1 MQNQITMKCVTL
13 SAGLAEQLASL
24 VSSTFSLA
32 SVPKQPAS
40 LVKLLKTKK
49 NSVTENNAEY
59 LKLKKKMSKETSRI
73 HASEHKTIVCTP
85 GC

>member
-24 VSSTFSLA
+24 VSSTLSLA

-40 LVKLLKTKK
+40 LVKLLLKTKK
-49 NSVTENNAEY
+49 NSVTENNAE
-59 LKLKKKMSKETSRI
+59 
-73 HASEHKTIVCTP
+73 H
-85 GC
+85 